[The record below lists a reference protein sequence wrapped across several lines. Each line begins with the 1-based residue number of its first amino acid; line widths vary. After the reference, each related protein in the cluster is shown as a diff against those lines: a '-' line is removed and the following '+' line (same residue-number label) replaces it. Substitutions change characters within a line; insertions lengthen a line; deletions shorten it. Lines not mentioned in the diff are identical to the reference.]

1 MNDARSA
8 NCSGHGVGA
17 DGGCRVVVSKQ
28 SRPSDAPG
36 DDTGYSAQKS
46 DDTEVSFV
54 CECADGY
61 EGEACETQKS
71 MGAVAGADAGVRAER
86 KKEISSAGAVAEE
99 EVEEAEEVEEEDGET
114 ARARLGRHRRD
125 HPVCGRRPGGRIAVR
140 GAPRGAHRPRAARGG
155 AAHPK
160 RRLVS
165 RRARFFFLSRHPAC
179 RDGASRDDERRARF
193 SDARDDVEE
202 DIFVCSSITI
212 FTPTRALSCL
222 TPPSRRRP
230 GPARR
235 APPSPRD
242 P

>member
-17 DGGCRVVVSKQ
+17 DGGCRVVLSKQ

-99 EVEEAEEVEEEDGET
+99 EVEEVEEVEEEDGET
-114 ARARLGRHRRD
+114 ARAALAVTG
-125 HPVCGRRPGGRIAVR
+125 VIILCVAVVLVVVSLFAVR
-140 GAPRGAHRPRAARGG
+140 RAARTD
-155 AAHPK
+155 
-160 RRLVS
+160 
-165 RRARFFFLSRHPAC
+165 RARREVERHIQNA
-179 RDGASRDDERRARF
+179 G
-193 SDARDDVEE
+193 
-202 DIFVCSSITI
+202 
-212 FTPTRALSCL
+212 L
-222 TPPSRRRP
+222 
-230 GPARR
+230 
-235 APPSPRD
+235 
-242 P
+242 